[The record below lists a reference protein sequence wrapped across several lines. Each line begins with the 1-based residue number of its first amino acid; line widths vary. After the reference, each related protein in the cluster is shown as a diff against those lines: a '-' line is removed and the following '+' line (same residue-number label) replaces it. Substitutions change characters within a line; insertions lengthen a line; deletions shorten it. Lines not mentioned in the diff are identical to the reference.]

1 MLSNGTSRT
10 LIEDVLYGARVT
22 VRRSSIAVI
31 VLAAGAGTRFSG
43 VPGSK
48 LVAHLGGRPVLEHVL
63 AAVRAFGPRLTIV
76 VIGSGREA
84 VERTI
89 QWAGET
95 RVVNPDPRR
104 GIGSSIRVGFEALAA
119 DESLGAESAIGGT
132 FIVLGDQPQ
141 LRPEVLEALAD
152 HAAAA
157 DEGPA
162 IIVPRYAD
170 DPGPRNPVLLLRAAW
185 PLLEDL
191 VGDQGLGPL
200 IADRPDFVE
209 EVLVSGVMP
218 DVDEPRDLV
227 TLEGERG

>member
-1 MLSNGTSRT
+1 M
-10 LIEDVLYGARVT
+10 
-22 VRRSSIAVI
+22 I
-31 VLAAGAGTRFSG
+31 VLAAGAGTRFSD

-48 LVAHLGGRPVLEHVL
+48 LVADLDGRPVLEHVL

-76 VIGSGREA
+76 VLGSGRDA
-84 VERTI
+84 VERSI
-89 QWAGET
+89 EWAGET

-104 GIGSSIRVGFEALAA
+104 GIGSSIRVGFDALAA
-119 DESLGAESAIGGT
+119 DESLAAEGAIDGT

-157 DEGPA
+157 DEGPP
-162 IIVPRYAD
+162 IVVPRYAD

-185 PLLEDL
+185 PLLDDL
-191 VGDQGLGPL
+191 VGDHGLGPL
-200 IADRPDFVE
+200 IAARPDLVE

-218 DVDEPRDLV
+218 DVDEPRDLAA
-227 TLEGERG
+227 LEGERG